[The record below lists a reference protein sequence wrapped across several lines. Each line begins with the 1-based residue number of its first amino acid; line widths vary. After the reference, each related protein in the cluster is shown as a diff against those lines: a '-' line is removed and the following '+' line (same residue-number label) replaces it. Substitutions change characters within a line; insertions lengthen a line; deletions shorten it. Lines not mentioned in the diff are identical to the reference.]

1 MKNNLIFH
9 RSYYEEIKELEL
21 LMQAEIY
28 NAIAEYALN
37 GKEPTLSGQA
47 KCVFDLIRIQLDDDL
62 KVRKIF
68 RTPTPAEVQN
78 YCNERK
84 NNISG
89 SEFCDFYESKG
100 WVVGKS
106 KMKDWKAAVRTW
118 EKNRQT
124 NEQSN
129 KNHNSRA
136 TTNTRYTTGSNG
148 GKISSRTI
156 LAKQHSGTTP
166 QNSDGGNFTVDAEI
180 IK

>member
-1 MKNNLIFH
+1 MRNSITFH
-9 RSYYEEIKELEL
+9 RNYYEEIKELEP

-28 NAIAEYALN
+28 NAIAEYAFN
-37 GKEPTLSGQA
+37 ENESVVSDHVKD
-47 KCVFDLIRIQLDDDL
+47 VFDSIKIQLDTDL
-62 KVRKIF
+62 KVKKRFK
-68 RTPTPAEVQN
+68 TPTPEEVQN

-100 WVVGKS
+100 WVVGKT

-118 EKNRQT
+118 ESKRQT

-129 KNHNSRA
+129 KNNNRT
-136 TTNTRYTTGSNG
+136 TTNARYTTGSYG

-156 LAKQHSGTTP
+156 LAKQHSGKAS
-166 QNSDGGNFTVDAEI
+166 QSSDGGNFTVDVEI